1 MTDAPHPALLPTG
14 MHDLLPP
21 EAEIEAQVV
30 AQLMTTL
37 AAHGYER
44 VKPPLVEF
52 EDTLFSGAGAAMAT
66 ATFRMMDPASH
77 RMIGVRAD
85 MTPQI
90 ARIAATRL
98 GDAPRPLRLS
108 YAGQVLRVTGSEIR
122 PERQI
127 GQVGA
132 ELIGAAGAD
141 ADVEAIAVAGEALAA
156 IGVPEL
162 SVDITLPSLVPAVAE
177 AYGIAGERAAA
188 LRSALDHKDAAAVA
202 AVAGEAGGLFGS
214 LLAAAGPAAVT
225 LAVLDRLELP
235 ARARAERV
243 RLGIVLDRLSAA
255 ASDLKVTVD
264 PVENRGF
271 EYHTGISF
279 TLFAATP
286 GSVGELGRGG
296 RYQAGDP
303 AEPEPATG
311 FTLYTDP
318 ILRTLPPAA
327 SARRLLL
334 PIGVQRRAASAAAM
348 FSKTACRWQSGRGGA
363 KWATLPL
370 LAPSG
375 VTKARARLS
384 TGCRSGPT
392 SWSAFRAAIM
402 RVIPSLSAM
411 SSTSSACSPQGWCGQ
426 ASCR

>member
-1 MTDAPHPALLPTG
+1 MNDAPHPALLPTG

-52 EDTLFSGAGAAMAT
+52 EETLLSGAGAAMAT
-66 ATFRMMDPASH
+66 ATFRLMDPASH

-98 GDAPRPLRLS
+98 GETPRPLRLS

-122 PERQI
+122 PERQV

-132 ELIGAAGAD
+132 ELIGAAGPA

-162 SVDITLPSLVPAVAE
+162 SVDITLPMLVPAVVE
-177 AYGIAGERAAA
+177 AYGIAEGRAAA
-188 LRSALDHKDAAAVA
+188 LRAALDHKDAAAVA
-202 AVAGEAGGLFGS
+202 EVAGAAGGLFGS
-214 LLAAAGPAAVT
+214 LLAAAGPAAT
-225 LAVLDRLELP
+225 SLAILDRLDLP
-235 ARARAERV
+235 ARACAERV
-243 RLGIVLDRLSAA
+243 RLGSVLDGLAA
-255 ASDLKVTVD
+255 AAPELKVTVD

-279 TLFAATP
+279 TFFAATP
-286 GSVGELGRGG
+286 RPVGELGRGG
-296 RYQAGDP
+296 RYQAGDT

-311 FTLYTDP
+311 FTLYTDT

-327 SARRLLL
+327 LPRRLLVPFGSERTSCHLLREAGWITVAALEPGDDWRAEARRLGCGYVLEQGM
-334 PIGVQRRAASAAAM
+334 PVMVDGGRR
-348 FSKTACRWQSGRGGA
+348 
-363 KWATLPL
+363 
-370 LAPSG
+370 
-375 VTKARARLS
+375 
-384 TGCRSGPT
+384 
-392 SWSAFRAAIM
+392 
-402 RVIPSLSAM
+402 
-411 SSTSSACSPQGWCGQ
+411 
-426 ASCR
+426 